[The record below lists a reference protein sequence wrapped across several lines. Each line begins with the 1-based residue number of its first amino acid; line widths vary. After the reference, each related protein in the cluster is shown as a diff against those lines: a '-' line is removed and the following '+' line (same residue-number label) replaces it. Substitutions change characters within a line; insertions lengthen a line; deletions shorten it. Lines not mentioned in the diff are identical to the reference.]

1 MARPLRSDVPPL
13 TERFEELYQQYAGQV
28 FAWASRYA
36 GGRSGWA
43 QDVVHDV
50 FVRAW
55 KHRQELR
62 DADVRAWLFR
72 VTQNRAFSL
81 LSRERTAGRL
91 RQAVQLLWHAER
103 PRTPED
109 ALDTQRSATAATAAL
124 QGLPGQERVVLG
136 LKILDGLSQ
145 REIASLLSL
154 SEGYVSKLVARGTS
168 RLAAAGW
175 SMGRRD
181 DGDRPGSGRGAS

>member
-1 MARPLRSDVPPL
+1 MTRPLRSDAPAL

-43 QDVVHDV
+43 QDIVHDV

-55 KHRQELR
+55 KHRHELR
-62 DADVRAWLFR
+62 DADVKAWLFR

-91 RQAVQLLWHAER
+91 RQAVQLLWHAEP

-109 ALDTQRSATAATAAL
+109 ALVTQRSASAATAAL
-124 QGLPGQERVVLG
+124 QSLPGQERVVLG

-145 REIASLLSL
+145 REIATLLSL
-154 SEGYVSKLVARGTS
+154 SEGYVSKLVARGTA

-175 SMGRRD
+175 SMDRD
-181 DGDRPGSGRGAS
+181 DRDRSGGGRGTS